1 VGLFSRWEFLLPELC
16 VYAHK
21 RDVVRVLCAALVRPA
36 RARLLSAAGELVLLL
51 TDWQAFA
58 QIDWAEGCKREPWA
72 MAE

>member
-1 VGLFSRWEFLLPELC
+1 VGLFSRCQFLLPELC

-21 RDVVRVLCAALVRPA
+21 GDVVRVLRVALVRPA

-58 QIDWAEGCKREPWA
+58 QVDWAVGCKRGPWA